1 MASYSFLK
9 SLVSFVSVILHKF
22 RSANFFVSIIIA
34 YKATY
39 INASFWGIL
48 RGAVRPVRVD
58 HLIFVT
64 KNNGY
69 PTFTGYPLFYC
80 RPCPTDAI
88 IAIFQITVMSA
99 HAAVREFLRFQLSMC
114 LPKKDET
121 VCASLYSLSPGYCPS
136 PAANSTSPSTS
147 P

>member
-1 MASYSFLK
+1 MPAWNLENFRIQFSKQIRQTFLILFFEI
-9 SLVSFVSVILHKF
+9 SGVI
-22 RSANFFVSIIIA
+22 RERYPPQV
-34 YKATY
+34 
-39 INASFWGIL
+39 
-48 RGAVRPVRVD
+48 PVCPARVD
-58 HLIFVT
+58 HLFFVT
-64 KNNGY
+64 KNNGD

-88 IAIFQITVMSA
+88 ITIFQITVMSA

-136 PAANSTSPSTS
+136 PVANSTSPSTS